1 MQVLVKGV
9 VIDCFTSQN
18 TAKQY
23 VTLVDMERRGQ
34 MKIKGDEPGVLS
46 ALEQA
51 EGTFTA
57 QLDVSAAVYGFGKES
72 RQELTYHSVQL
83 LANGNGK

>member
-34 MKIKGDEPGVLS
+34 MKIKGAEPGCL
-46 ALEQA
+46 
-51 EGTFTA
+51 
-57 QLDVSAAVYGFGKES
+57 
-72 RQELTYHSVQL
+72 RC
-83 LANGNGK
+83 